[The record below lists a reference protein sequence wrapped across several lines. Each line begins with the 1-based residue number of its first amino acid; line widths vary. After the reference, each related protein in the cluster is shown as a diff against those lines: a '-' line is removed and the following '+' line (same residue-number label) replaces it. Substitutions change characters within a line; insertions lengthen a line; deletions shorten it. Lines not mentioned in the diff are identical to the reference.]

1 MGLYFMGGAACVV
14 VGCLLLVLALVLL
27 RGKDGQPNTPDT
39 PDDAEI
45 VYLTPQKS
53 RTARWVDITT
63 GNLVSINNV
72 TVKVDYAEYG
82 AVRAKDANNVVI
94 ESDQKNFLQVY
105 VRLKNYQMTPI
116 DYASWYGNAFAI
128 GNSEVAAT
136 LVDDR
141 GRQYDMMRFT
151 HVSGVRGH
159 TPQAVMN
166 QREQVRDIVVF
177 AVPTDIDRSRIR
189 YFRLELPAAA
199 YGGAGAYRF
208 EIPRH
213 AIVGF

>member
-1 MGLYFMGGAACVV
+1 MGLYVMGGLACVV

-27 RGKDGQPNTPDT
+27 QDRSRPGSPEAA
-39 PDDAEI
+39 DDLEI

-63 GNLVSINNV
+63 GNLVSINKV
-72 TVKVDYAEYG
+72 TVKVDYVEYG

-94 ESDQKNFLQVY
+94 ESDQKNFLQIY
-105 VRLKNYQMTPI
+105 VRLRNYQGTPVN
-116 DYASWYGNAFAI
+116 YASWYGNVFAD
-128 GNSEVAAT
+128 GNNDVAAT

-159 TPQAVMN
+159 TPQAVMK

-177 AVPTDIDRSRIR
+177 AVPAEVDRSRIR
-189 YFRLELPAAA
+189 YFRLELPATA

-213 AIVGF
+213 AIASFR